1 MWAHNAMCAKD
12 KGDMS
17 GFTAIQLCRFTCL
30 TQALGRS
37 FWSLFGKKTEARNI
51 FLSFEQSAH
60 LLLERR
66 KEAANI
72 VLREILSH
80 FRENFNWGCECV

>member
-1 MWAHNAMCAKD
+1 MQCVRKIRVICQVLQPSSCAD
-12 KGDMS
+12 S
-17 GFTAIQLCRFTCL
+17 LVLPR
-30 TQALGRS
+30 
-37 FWSLFGKKTEARNI
+37 LFGKKTEAGNI